1 MKENLLF
8 KKRTLHNIN
17 NSLTPYKNIIDYSKF
32 PLFSLLIDKDTQ
44 QHNTTKKQ
52 QYNTNKQRITNNQ
65 YDIKNY
71 QQQPL
76 KIVYSIQYDN
86 DKQPLQPLIN
96 NKPRYKDISIKT
108 ILKILYSTHK
118 ISKFLY
124 KDTIKRIQQN
134 KNINNRIKEH
144 INLYLSTFKSNNN
157 KNTLSTLQQTKHTR
171 ININGYSVILKKRT
185 SERIQH
191 LQNIE
196 IQQEKHTF
204 RTERIQRINELIT
217 QQFNK
222 KLINDNKILIN
233 A

>member
-1 MKENLLF
+1 MKENI
-8 KKRTLHNIN
+8 IN
-17 NSLTPYKNIIDYSKF
+17 KQRILQSLNTSLTPYKNIIDYSKF

-65 YDIKNY
+65 HDIKNY
-71 QQQPL
+71 QQPFI

-86 DKQPLQPLIN
+86 YNKPIQPLIN

-118 ISKFLY
+118 ITKFMY

>member
-157 KNTLSTLQQTKHTR
+157 KNTLSTLQQTKHER

-185 SERIQH
+185 SQRLNNHINKEAT
-191 LQNIE
+191 N
-196 IQQEKHTF
+196 EKPTY
-204 RTERIQRINELIT
+204 RTERIKRISYLIEK
-217 QQFNK
+217 QFKN